1 MDGITVFTPA
11 PGQPRYQMSIDC
23 LDLIKGIVE
32 QVTKEQIKQIKAA
45 VKEQFSEQID
55 DTAKDVA
62 REILQDVEDIDSR
75 GLLESASE
83 ICEFLRDYYELNE

>member
-23 LDLIKGIVE
+23 LDLIRGMVK
-32 QVTKEQIKQIKAA
+32 QAAKEQIGQIQAA
-45 VKEQFSEQID
+45 VNERFAAQID
-55 DTAKDVA
+55 DTAKGVA
-62 REILQDVEDIDSR
+62 REILRNVEEIDETGR
-75 GLLESASE
+75 LDSASE